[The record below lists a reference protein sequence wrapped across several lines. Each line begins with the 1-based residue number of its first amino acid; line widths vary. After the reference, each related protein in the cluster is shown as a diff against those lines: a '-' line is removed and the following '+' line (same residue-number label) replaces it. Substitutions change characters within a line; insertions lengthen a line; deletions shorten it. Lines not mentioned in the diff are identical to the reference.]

1 MDTVQVYVVV
11 GPTKLF
17 MGGRNVPGGFAYL
30 SRSLTL
36 LAELNQNVNFEVKV
50 AHSIYHG
57 ELSDFHKYPN
67 MKIKVFEFSNDNF
80 EGLSELDPIVQ
91 HGALLNKLFNASPPT
106 SRFILVLDPD
116 CYAIQPNL
124 ISHCI
129 QEMKD
134 LKISVAGISY
144 PAWYPKEYT
153 WKTPQLYFCLF
164 DRNSINPEDLDLR
177 AGGHPQST
185 STKNAFNYESLTLR
199 ILRRIR
205 SFFLNRGFINLGE
218 PMELVLR
225 AKIDLLHRRYEINSR
240 DTGWRLGDKIDDG
253 KLAFKVYPNIIN
265 REIKIPGF
273 RTPEYL
279 AVNQDLQHL
288 YGNLGWYF
296 LAQGLTEGRQI
307 GSQGVI
313 PRIIQKFT
321 GVRVIERAKWPSSS
335 LLSALCI
342 SNQKELDLVQ
352 RAIPSADFY
361 AIGDEF
367 SFFHIGSKGK
377 GQIIDEIRILDDLID
392 KFVSKSV

>member
-36 LAELNQNVNFEVKV
+36 LAVLNQNVNFEVKV

-57 ELSDFHKYPN
+57 ELSDFQKYSN
-67 MKIKVFEFSNDNF
+67 MKIEVFEFSDNNF

-91 HGALLNKLFNASPPT
+91 HGALLNELFTASPPT
-106 SRFILVLDPD
+106 TRFILILDPD
-116 CYAIQPNL
+116 CYAIQSNL
-124 ISHCI
+124 ISRCI

-134 LKISVAGISY
+134 LKISVAGIPY

-164 DRNSINPEDLDLR
+164 DRNSVNPEDLDLR
-177 AGGHPQST
+177 AGGHLQST
-185 STKNAFNYESLTLR
+185 SPVTALNSESLTLR
-199 ILRRIR
+199 LLRRTR
-205 SFFLNRGFINLGE
+205 SILLDRGLINLGK
-218 PMELVLR
+218 PVELVLR
-225 AKIDLLHRRYEINSR
+225 VKIDLLLRRYEINPR
-240 DTGWRLGDKIDDG
+240 DTGWRLGDKIEDG
-253 KLAFKVYPNIIN
+253 KLKFKVYPNILN

-273 RTPEYL
+273 RTHEYL
-279 AVNQDLQHL
+279 AENQDLQHI

-313 PRIIQKFT
+313 PRIIQKFN
-321 GVRVIERAKWPSSS
+321 GVRVIGRAKWPPSSI
-335 LLSALCI
+335 LGALYV
-342 SNQKELDLVQ
+342 SNQQELDLVQ
-352 RAIPSADFY
+352 RAIPAADFY
-361 AIGDEF
+361 AIGNEF

-377 GQIIDEIRILDDLID
+377 GQISDEIRILDDLID
-392 KFVSKSV
+392 EFVSKSV